1 MRFIILLASALLRV
15 AASQTC
21 ECPTVPTNLSL
32 YDALLIGDD
41 VAAAYAPV
49 VDEVLAYGNL
59 SRVVKMGAVGGGGA
73 CAGSFGVLACVPGW
87 LAVDWAVVH
96 VAVGLADLA
105 ADVSTATYAA
115 RLAALHGVLGNRTNA
130 TVFATTT
137 PAPPSSAIL
146 DGVAAYNAA
155 LRSLFGAGGAH
166 ANVRVDDLYGVVV
179 DNCRKALG
187 SACYPKTCGCP
198 RLQGSSATAWTAR
211 GRRVLGLAV
220 AAEVVA
226 FHASV
231 GSEADTSNIVEDAAD
246 SSGDGVSSWKL
257 AWILDAGFIIFL
269 EALMIVAIRC
279 AACDTRLQRHLT
291 RIVRALAGDVPPRR
305 GVLRVAAGLLLLFFV
320 FSAVVLAVHYGAEST
335 ESQVDCAPQCP
346 AVPWNASAYDAL
358 LIGDSVS
365 GQYSD
370 AVAEL
375 LKRQELATVLR
386 MDEYGG
392 SGFCGTSYG
401 LLACVDAWLGASNWT
416 TVHVNWGL
424 HDIDTW
430 SYAYASTGAAKGDS
444 TSLQRESSA
453 RARCKRKHPRFE
465 SAPRDDR
472 SSKNK
477 PKRVEN
483 GRDMSL

>member
-1 MRFIILLASALLRV
+1 MRFILLIASALLRV

-96 VAVGLADLA
+96 VAVGIADLA

-146 DGVAAYNAA
+146 DGAVAAYNAA

-226 FHASV
+226 FHASA

-430 SYAYASTGAAKGDS
+430 SYAYASTGATKG
-444 TSLQRESSA
+444 
-453 RARCKRKHPRFE
+453 
-465 SAPRDDR
+465 
-472 SSKNK
+472 
-477 PKRVEN
+477 
-483 GRDMSL
+483 

>member
-1 MRFIILLASALLRV
+1 MRFLLLIASALLRV

-87 LAVDWAVVH
+87 LAVGWAVVH
-96 VAVGLADLA
+96 VGVGIADLA
-105 ADVSTATYAA
+105 AGVSTATYAA

-146 DGVAAYNAA
+146 DGDVAAYNAA
-155 LRSLFGAGGAH
+155 LRDLFGAGGAR
-166 ANVRVDDLYGVVV
+166 ADVRVDD
-179 DNCRKALG
+179 
-187 SACYPKTCGCP
+187 PKTCGCP

-226 FHASV
+226 FHASA

-257 AWILDAGFIIFL
+257 AWILDAGFVVFL

-279 AACDTRLQRHLT
+279 AACPRGGACSASPRGCCSCSPSSPRSSWPCTTARSRRSRRSTARPSAPPCPGTRR
-291 RIVRALAGDVPPRR
+291 
-305 GVLRVAAGLLLLFFV
+305 
-320 FSAVVLAVHYGAEST
+320 
-335 ESQVDCAPQCP
+335 
-346 AVPWNASAYDAL
+346 
-358 LIGDSVS
+358 
-365 GQYSD
+365 
-370 AVAEL
+370 L

-430 SYAYASTGAAKGDS
+430 SYAYASTGATKG
-444 TSLQRESSA
+444 
-453 RARCKRKHPRFE
+453 
-465 SAPRDDR
+465 
-472 SSKNK
+472 
-477 PKRVEN
+477 
-483 GRDMSL
+483 